1 MEGLDTLL
9 LRSILHSVQEELA
22 AEKMQYIEQKLQQE
36 YGLGFVEMF
45 NRFDKVRNTMY
56 EFESDLKNIEDK
68 VLRDF
73 LSVDKDSNSS
83 DLWLVIRNKH
93 LAELVLKTF
102 ADEDKKL
109 ILDRTREKSETV
121 PNLLTQCNL
130 PNTSGYRKVK
140 QLIDDGFIIPVGLA
154 ESFEGKRAI
163 LYESAIQKIQIS
175 INKERVITSIL
186 ISKEDLVSSRVINTI
201 LDINHNNVKSLA
213 N

>member
-22 AEKMQYIEQKLQQE
+22 AEKMQHIEQKLQQE

-109 ILDRTREKSETV
+109 ILDRTREKSETI